1 MTLVEA
7 IKRLE
12 KERKDHH
19 SLSTDKLGQALVLG
33 IEASEHFRR
42 ARGSYRN
49 PSNRKLPSET
59 LD

>member
-12 KERKDHH
+12 DERKDHH
-19 SLSTDKLGQALVLG
+19 SLSTDLTGQALVLG
-33 IEASEHFRR
+33 IEALVFTKKT
-42 ARGSYRN
+42 RGSTFN
-49 PSNRKLPSET
+49 PFRRKLPSET